1 MIGINR
7 FRSKTN
13 SAKVDQEHKF
23 DVKLS
28 QSKLRGEGCLL
39 DYSLYQEKYS
49 PWKTMVDEVR
59 VLRCNPHDDGRDD
72 CSILLGMG
80 SLGWSGAFL
89 NSQPFCLARCSSE
102 FQ

>member
-1 MIGINR
+1 MIGFNR
-7 FRSKTN
+7 FRCKN
-13 SAKVDQEHKF
+13 KSAKIDTEHKF
-23 DVKLS
+23 DVKVS
-28 QSKLRGEGCLL
+28 QSRLRGEGCLL
-39 DYSLYQEKYS
+39 DYSSYQEKFS

-59 VLRCNPHDDGRDD
+59 VLRCNSHDDESDD
-72 CSILLGMG
+72 YSILLGMG